1 MVRYITS
8 ITFIVNSVIVIMII
22 GALTLML
29 VLDQK
34 DALNLMEN
42 LDPLLL
48 LIGLPLIPLS
58 IVASRFIRWEDTI
71 LKLWRNYSRYLIGS
85 QNCEI
90 ISNFNFS

>member
-1 MVRYITS
+1 
-8 ITFIVNSVIVIMII
+8 
-22 GALTLML
+22 ML

-48 LIGLPLIPLS
+48 LIGLPLIPFT

-71 LKLWRNYSRYLIGS
+71 LKYWRKYSTHLTGS
-85 QNCEI
+85 QNSKVYTNEHMMI
-90 ISNFNFS
+90 IF